1 MIVEPLQRIVTTA
14 FPGAQ
19 LGMANGPVA
28 AVESR
33 LNLVLPE
40 PLKDFFSVVGGS
52 RDVLNADYR
61 ILPPEKLRLDADHL
75 IFCEENQGLED
86 FAISLESL
94 RAARPDPQVNIRPMH
109 ARSWTVEAPALSAFM
124 LGMTAWQVL
133 LALPE
138 KARCPFPQ
146 DELNKLLALFE
157 PVGTPQAPFA
167 GPRFGLV
174 DRRSSIVAAYEYTSG
189 MLYVGSPLEDVLE
202 EWEQK
207 AGLDLESL

>member
-1 MIVEPLQRIVTTA
+1 MIVDPLQMIVTTA
-14 FPGAQ
+14 FPGAR
-19 LGMANGPVA
+19 LGIANGPVA

-40 PLKDFFSVVGGS
+40 PLKDFFSVAGRS
-52 RDVLNADYR
+52 RDILNADFR
-61 ILPPEKLRLDADHL
+61 ILPPEKLRVDADHL

-86 FAISLESL
+86 FGIPLESL
-94 RAARPDPQVNIRPMH
+94 QAARPDPQVDVRPLH

-138 KARCPFPQ
+138 KARCLFPQ

-157 PVGTPQAPFA
+157 PVGAPQAQFE
-167 GPRFGLV
+167 GPRFALV

-189 MLYVGSPLEDVLE
+189 MLYVGSPLEDVLDE
-202 EWEQK
+202 LGQK
-207 AGLDLESL
+207 AGLDLDSL